1 MLFADG
7 LSKFF
12 HNGNSVFING
22 PRRLVRNSANFI
34 VLKVDFLIILY
45 CLMHYLR
52 KICKV
57 TIYVEKLV
65 TPLEMTFFESF
76 IVGVTLVAFFVA
88 VLIC

>member
-1 MLFADG
+1 M
-7 LSKFF
+7 
-12 HNGNSVFING
+12 VIMFING
-22 PRRLVRNSANFI
+22 PRRLARNSTNFI

-65 TPLEMTFFESF
+65 TPLEMIFFESF